1 MALDFS
7 RVTIAVPLI
16 SLQAAKDHL
25 HLTDTS
31 HDADVTEKRDAA
43 QEYVLGKLFTAADAT
58 WTEATVPRAIRSA
71 ILLMLDALYE
81 RRGGD
86 EGNEELRKAQRA
98 IEDLIALYRDPTV
111 A

>member
-1 MALDFS
+1 MTLEFS
-7 RVTIAVPLI
+7 RVTIAAPLV
-16 SLQAAKDHL
+16 SLADAKQHL

-31 HDADVTEKRDAA
+31 HDADVTDKRDAA
-43 QEYVLGKLFTAADAT
+43 QEFVITKLFTAADAT
-58 WTEATVPRAIRSA
+58 WTEATVPRAVRSA

-86 EGNEELRKAQRA
+86 EGNEELRKAIQA
-98 IEDLIALYRDPTV
+98 IEDLVALYRDPTV